1 MVKKKR
7 PGPSKKGKTS
17 YADERRYKKM
27 LGYEIVSL
35 WTAQLVLDTLAIVLN
50 DPDVMR
56 SHTLG
61 ANRLERVTKA
71 FNKLWEDTQKA
82 LQKTDEADYWRTK
95 IDQAQAQIFGPDYL
109 HWQERYPY
117 WDERDTY

>member
-17 YADERRYKKM
+17 YADELRYKKM

-61 ANRLERVTKA
+61 ANR
-71 FNKLWEDTQKA
+71 FGSGWSA
-82 LQKTDEADYWRTK
+82 LPKRSTSCGKTPK
-95 IDQAQAQIFGPDYL
+95 K
-109 HWQERYPY
+109 PY
-117 WDERDTY
+117 RKQMRPIIGALR